1 MIALTILIGC
11 VVGFLAKLM
20 TPGRNPADFFVVA
33 LIGVAGAL
41 LGAFDGHVFG
51 WYRVGEPAGLVGSLT
66 GAILVVWSY
75 HVIWLPF
82 ETRSSAPIR
91 PTEQEEAMAGSLINE
106 CPQCQRSGSSGQ
118 LMRVHRRFVDRVMSL
133 FRPFRRYR
141 CQSMDCDW
149 EGNLPARRIASQ
161 RGAESRSDRRE
172 GIRR

>member
-20 TPGRNPADFFVVA
+20 TPGRKPAGFFVVA

-41 LGAFDGHVFG
+41 LGTFDGHVFG
-51 WYRVGEPAGLVGSLT
+51 WYRVGEPAGLVGSLI

-82 ETRSSAPIR
+82 ETGSSTPIR
-91 PTEQEEAMAGSLINE
+91 LTEQEEAMAGSLMNE

-118 LMRVHRRFVDRVMSL
+118 LMRVHRRFVDRVISL
-133 FRPFRRYR
+133 FRPLRRYR

-149 EGNLPARRIASQ
+149 EGNLPAGRIASQ
-161 RGAESRSDRRE
+161 RGAESRSDRCE
-172 GIRR
+172 GI